1 MEPNDEMDEIEM
13 ASDAEDAE
21 PEVNTEVPSADIVD
35 LVMDGKATEARDA
48 IYATLYQK
56 VGEKIDTLR
65 SDLRTSSV
73 EPTEVETES
82 DSSEPEQE

>member
-1 MEPNDEMDEIEM
+1 MEPNDEMDDIEM
-13 ASDAEDAE
+13 ASDAEDGEAT
-21 PEVNTEVPSADIVD
+21 VNTEVPSASIVD

>member
-1 MEPNDEMDEIEM
+1 MEPNAEMDEIEM
-13 ASDAEDAE
+13 ASDAEDGEAA
-21 PEVNTEVPSADIVD
+21 VNSEVPSASIVD

-65 SDLRTSSV
+65 SDLRTSP
-73 EPTEVETES
+73 EPTEAETEN